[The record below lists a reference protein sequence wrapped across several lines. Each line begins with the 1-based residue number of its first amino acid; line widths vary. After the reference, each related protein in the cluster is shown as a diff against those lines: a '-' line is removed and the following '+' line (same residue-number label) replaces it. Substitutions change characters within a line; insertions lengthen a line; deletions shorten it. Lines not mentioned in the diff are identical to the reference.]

1 MWEKFCREIGAEAL
15 MNHPDYSTAAQ
26 RLKNRDALN
35 AAIDGYLADRTS
47 AEWIERL
54 NAAGVPCGPI
64 YTIDKMFDDPQV
76 EHLGIVEEIEA
87 GSRGTLRVVG
97 QPVALS
103 RTPSALVAPPPE
115 RGEHT
120 DEVLREFGFSPAEIA
135 GLREA
140 KVI

>member
-1 MWEKFCREIGAEAL
+1 
-15 MNHPDYSTAAQ
+15 
-26 RLKNRDALN
+26 
-35 AAIDGYLADRTS
+35 
-47 AEWIERL
+47 
-54 NAAGVPCGPI
+54 
-64 YTIDKMFDDPQV
+64 
-76 EHLGIVEEIEA
+76 
-87 GSRGTLRVVG
+87 
-97 QPVALS
+97 VALS